1 MANLSNQ
8 RKLASRILDCGLDR
22 VWLNPEASEEI
33 ASAITREDIRGLIE
47 KGTIKAKPI
56 RGVSRGRARAL
67 DAKRKYGHCKGH
79 GSRKGKK
86 GARNPRKEQWVKKIR
101 ALRRRLHELRADGVL
116 DKSVYCRLY
125 RKAKGGEYRSVAHL
139 ESHLGSEK
147 LLTKEEAR

>member
-1 MANLSNQ
+1 MSDLSNQ
-8 RKLASRILDCGLDR
+8 RKLASKVLECGLDR

-47 KGTIKAKPI
+47 KGIIKAKPV

-67 DAKRKYGHCKGH
+67 AAKRKYGHCKGH

-86 GARNPRKEQWVKKIR
+86 GARTPKKEQWVKKIR
-101 ALRRRLHELRADGVL
+101 ALRKRLKELRADGAL

-125 RKAKGGEYRSVAHL
+125 RKAKGGEYRSVSHLNTHL
-139 ESHLGSEK
+139 ESEK
-147 LLTKEEAR
+147 LLKK

>member
-8 RKLASRILDCGLDR
+8 RQLASRILDCGLDR
-22 VWLNPEASEEI
+22 VWFDPEASEEI
-33 ASAITREDIRGLIE
+33 ASAITREDLRGLIE

-56 RGVSRGRARAL
+56 KGVSRGRARAV
-67 DAKRKYGHCKGH
+67 DEKRKYGHRKGH

-101 ALRRRLHELRADGVL
+101 ALRRRLKELREDGSL

-139 ESHLGSEK
+139 ESHLESEK
-147 LLTKEEAR
+147 VLIKEA

>member
-1 MANLSNQ
+1 MSDLFNQ
-8 RKLASRILDCGLDR
+8 RKLASKVLECGLDR

-56 RGVSRGRARAL
+56 KGVSRGRARAR
-67 DAKRKYGHCKGH
+67 AIKRKYGHCKGQ

-86 GARNPRKEQWVKKIR
+86 GARTPRKEQWIKKIR
-101 ALRRRLHELRADGVL
+101 ALRNRLKELRADGAL

-125 RKAKGGEYRSVAHL
+125 RKAKGGEYRSVSHLNSHL
-139 ESHLGSEK
+139 ESEK
-147 LLTKEEAR
+147 MLKKE

>member
-8 RKLASRILDCGLDR
+8 RQVASRILDCGLDR
-22 VWLNPEASEEI
+22 VWFDPEASEEI
-33 ASAITREDIRGLIE
+33 ASAITREDLRGLIE

-56 RGVSRGRARAL
+56 KGVSRGRARAV
-67 DAKRKYGHCKGH
+67 DEKRKYGHRKGH

-101 ALRRRLHELRADGVL
+101 ALRRRLKELREDGSL

-125 RKAKGGEYRSVAHL
+125 RKAKGGESRSVAHL
-139 ESHLGSEK
+139 ESHLESEK
-147 LLTKEEAR
+147 VLIKEA